1 MKWISQLRCYCGKK
15 DGYDRAIPEPRLLH
29 TERDTRFCFYRETN
43 CSYII
48 VYESSPIRIYIYFL
62 EPFQNR
68 DRACQYFRIEIIEFN
83 LISCYYLISCNPPIV
98 PFERK
103 FFRIILNL
111 TRSIFRRCKSDL
123 MNCIFLV
130 NLTRLV

>member
-1 MKWISQLRCYCGKK
+1 MNFATALLLRKERWLRSSYPRAAFTSHWTRYTILLLSRNKLFVYYCL
-15 DGYDRAIPEPRLLH
+15 RVIAH
-29 TERDTRFCFYRETN
+29 TY
-43 CSYII
+43 
-48 VYESSPIRIYIYFL
+48 IYIYFL

-83 LISCYYLISCNPPIV
+83 LIPCYYLISCNPPIV

-130 NLTRLV
+130 NLTWLV